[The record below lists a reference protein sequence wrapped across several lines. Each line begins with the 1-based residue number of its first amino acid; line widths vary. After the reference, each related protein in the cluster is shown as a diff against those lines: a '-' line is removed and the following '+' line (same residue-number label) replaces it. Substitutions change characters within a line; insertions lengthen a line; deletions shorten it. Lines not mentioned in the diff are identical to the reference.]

1 MDLPEVRAFA
11 ERCFASCSGD
21 GERRVMHRK
30 VHAIISRALTEGR
43 VRQIDW
49 YSESTPPLDPQEVAR
64 EIARKGL
71 KDACMGR
78 AFMEN
83 EDAVDLTRRALALG
97 VPIDDALDGELSPLA
112 LAAKCRVVEVA
123 NYLLDRGAR
132 ATSQALIWACASH
145 GFTQYQAT
153 HESHLELV
161 ERLLKAGADVREGGS
176 IYSDDGNKFTPL
188 YYAVKKVSAPLVR
201 LLLDNGAPVDLGN
214 VDASPA
220 GYEGLQTPLCWAC
233 KFGEV
238 RMARLLL
245 ARGARWD
252 KITHSDPK
260 CAEWATPLLAVRLRM
275 GRTTPLEIQMNRLF
289 DDFLAHYWAL
299 RVALRLFGRRENH
312 ASGPQRLVLG
322 DAYLPNKI
330 GAFVVGDGILVKK
343 KK

>member
-145 GFTQYQAT
+145 GFTLAT
-153 HESHLELV
+153 HESPLELV

-176 IYSDDGNKFTPL
+176 IYGDDDIYTPL
-188 YYAVKKVSAPLVR
+188 YYAVTKVDVPLAR
-201 LLLDNGAPVDLGN
+201 LLLNYGAPVDLGR
-214 VDASPA
+214 VDA
-220 GYEGLQTPLCWAC
+220 GYEGLQTPLCKAC
-233 KFGEV
+233 NYGEV
-238 RMARLLL
+238 AMCRVLL
-245 ARGARWD
+245 ARGAGWD
-252 KITHSDPK
+252 KVTYSDPD
-260 CAEWATPLLAVRLRM
+260 CATPLLAVRQRRLTQVMGQRELRINQ
-275 GRTTPLEIQMNRLF
+275 LNDLF
-289 DDFLAHYWAL
+289 DDFLTHYWTL
-299 RVALRLFGRRENH
+299 RVQLRVFCRRANH
-312 ASGPQRLVLG
+312 PARGPQRMVLG
-322 DAYLPNKI
+322 DAYLPTKI